1 MKFTPLPPAMPS
13 HHPIKPGL
21 QNHAVAQL
29 HISRVFGQKLVDP
42 IEVTHF
48 LGFTRGQ
55 KKGLVMK
62 CGDSVAFFAHIM
74 NFTFVQLKNL
84 RDPGPQAFGFLT
96 NSRAVSQELLDHV
109 KSIFSMDRS
118 SRLGGP
124 GHHNLGSRPALWAI
138 PVATWQWKIPED
150 FQLTRLL
157 RVIES
162 KKPLP
167 LPTGAL
173 TPCSRF

>member
-21 QNHAVAQL
+21 QNHAVAQI

-62 CGDSVAFFAHIM
+62 CGDSVAFLHI
-74 NFTFVQLKNL
+74 
-84 RDPGPQAFGFLT
+84 
-96 NSRAVSQELLDHV
+96 S
-109 KSIFSMDRS
+109 
-118 SRLGGP
+118 
-124 GHHNLGSRPALWAI
+124 
-138 PVATWQWKIPED
+138 
-150 FQLTRLL
+150 
-157 RVIES
+157 
-162 KKPLP
+162 
-167 LPTGAL
+167 
-173 TPCSRF
+173 